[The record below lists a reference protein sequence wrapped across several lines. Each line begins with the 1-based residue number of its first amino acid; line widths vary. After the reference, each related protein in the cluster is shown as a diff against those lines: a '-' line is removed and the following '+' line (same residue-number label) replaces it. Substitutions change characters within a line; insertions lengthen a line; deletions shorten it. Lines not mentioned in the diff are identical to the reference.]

1 MTNKFCPQCGERLK
15 PGASFCSV
23 CGAGISTRAV
33 GDSPRRPAKARRSFT
48 WLPIIVIVGGALIL
62 VGLLLN
68 RAGPPTVADVPDE
81 HDTAG
86 LPYPDVPRIPVA
98 EARERLDNGTAVIVD
113 VRSPQ
118 QYAEAHVPDALSI
131 PLDEIQSRY
140 RELPADAEIITYCT

>member
-1 MTNKFCPQCGERLK
+1 MTNKICPQCGERLE

-23 CGAGISTRAV
+23 CGADISNRTV
-33 GDSPRRPAKARRSFT
+33 GDSPRRPAKARRSPA

-68 RAGPPTVADVPDE
+68 QAGPPTVADVPDE

-98 EARERLDNGTAVIVD
+98 EARERFDNGTAVIVD
-113 VRSPQ
+113 VRSAQ

-140 RELPADAEIITYCT
+140 QEMPADAEIITYCT